1 MLVPIRN
8 LLDMGGG
15 MAPAEP
21 PVPDC
26 HWFTGRSDE
35 WFTGR
40 SDEWFTGRS
49 DEWFTPPE
57 ECT

>member
-40 SDEWFTGRS
+40 SDEWFT
-49 DEWFTPPE
+49 PPE